1 MSAGGLSYSGLQT
14 KRRVTLPSVDMW
26 GTSMNI
32 LKDPNVGVFTRRKDK
47 VGDTQNILMEQD
59 DSGDRAAEYI
69 RVYARG
75 VNPMVSVSYDNSGN
89 NGGQAMSG
97 AGCLGGNGA
106 LASVYGQQSRLPYQ
120 LETFRP
126 PILRQEDLMPLSR
139 LPRVW
144 YHAETNPQFPDFLQS
159 RECLQ
164 IGKSTKTPDQILRT
178 PADQDR
184 CGDTRGGFEVTI
196 HPEHN
201 SANISRDPLR
211 LTSDG
216 VVRTGYESGTQVPEH
231 TEGYS
236 RDPLRRTHD
245 GSLAIGQDRVF
256 REDDFD
262 KPSGGIFTDPLH
274 ARAQTALS
282 RGDLGSGLVDE
293 QNREKNGAKEID
305 RNRRIYEA
313 FSNKSMPVQGNA
325 YQTDAGAADPQQR
338 AKSINSNLL
347 YMQAQTNNR
356 GPVERSVMDPRDA
369 TGTHSQASRPNPVIS
384 VEGFQIFPSADP
396 GIASQVGQ
404 DSTVIPTKRM
414 VYASAQTSKSSTFH
428 TREAAEASRD
438 ASQSAAVVPETDM
451 FRVEN
456 VVSTI
461 ADPTRRENVPH
472 QHLGEG
478 MIEHDPLRVSGETT
492 RTMNRQEAGLMGNLR
507 VGEHVHSDIMHI
519 RADAPISSSSAA
531 AAGAGLAESEQARLL
546 QGTVVPQRMQ
556 FSTQTQAILPGA
568 DLGSSVMFYEKSAD
582 ASHRSLPAY
591 SAYSATT
598 GGNKEAERASLP
610 HLDRRTMLVQDM
622 TTAPEN
628 AGRMAHTD
636 IYQNDNQ
643 TRTARGGVYQRPSLG
658 GFLHN
663 AGARPMPTTQD
674 SYASLSQDLYESS
687 QGHTQKQSTTNDRV
701 NLRRRAFDEFMGRN
715 YAPPPPEY
723 MV

>member
-47 VGDTQNILMEQD
+47 VGDTQNILLEQD

-75 VNPMVSVSYDNSGN
+75 VNPMVSVSYDNSGS
-89 NGGQAMSG
+89 NGGQSMSG
-97 AGCLGGNGA
+97 GGCLGGNGA

-120 LETFRP
+120 IETFRP

-139 LPRVW
+139 MPRVW
-144 YHAETNPQFPDFLQS
+144 YHAETNPQFPDFLQE

-164 IGKSTKTPDQILRT
+164 ISKSTKSPDQILRT

-184 CGDTRGGFEVTI
+184 CGDTRGGFEVTS

-211 LTSDG
+211 ISNDG
-216 VVRTGYESGTQVPEH
+216 VVRTGYESGTQVPDY

-236 RDPLRRTHD
+236 RDLLRRTHD
-245 GSLAIGQDRVF
+245 GSLMIGPDRVF
-256 REDDFD
+256 REDDSD
-262 KPSGGIFTDPLH
+262 KPSGGIFLDPLH
-274 ARAQTALS
+274 ASAQTALT
-282 RGDLGSGLVDE
+282 RGDQNATTE
-293 QNREKNGAKEID
+293 QYRDKQGAKEID

-313 FSNKSMPVQGNA
+313 FSNKSMPVQGND

-356 GPVERSVMDPRDA
+356 GPVERSMDPNEV
-369 TGTHSQASRPNPVIS
+369 TGNHSQASKPNPTITI
-384 VEGFQIFPSADP
+384 EGFQIFPSADP
-396 GIASQVGQ
+396 GIANQVGQ

-414 VYASAQTSKSSTFH
+414 VYASAQTSQSSNFR
-428 TREAAEASRD
+428 TRDAIEDGRD
-438 ASQSAAVVPETDM
+438 ASQSAAVVSETDM
-451 FRVEN
+451 FRVGN
-456 VVSTI
+456 VMSN
-461 ADPTRRENVPH
+461 ANDPTRRENVPH
-472 QHLGEG
+472 QYLGEG
-478 MIEHDPLRVSGETT
+478 TIEQQPLRVSGETT
-492 RTMNRQEAGLMGNLR
+492 RTMNRQEAGQAGSLR
-507 VGEHVHSDIMHI
+507 IGEHVHTDIMHI
-519 RADAPISSSSAA
+519 RAEAPISRSAA
-531 AAGAGLAESEQARLL
+531 DAGLTESEQSRLL

-568 DLGSSVMFYEKSAD
+568 DLGSSVMFFEKSAETT
-582 ASHRSLPAY
+582 RSLPSY
-591 SAYSATT
+591 SAYTAST
-598 GGNKEAERASLP
+598 GGNKEAERANLP
-610 HLDRRTMLVQDM
+610 QLDRRTMMVQDM

-636 IYQNDNQ
+636 MYQNENQ
-643 TRTARGGVYQRPSLG
+643 TRTAKGGISQRPSLG

-663 AGARPMPTTQD
+663 ASARPMPTSQNG
-674 SYASLSQDLYESS
+674 YASLSQDLYESS